1 MRRKSEIVLLSVC
14 SSILVW
20 MVLSFFD
27 INAHNMTDQDY
38 AGWNLFLI
46 FVQDEQPK
54 EDEFLP
60 VIKTEPKIEQ
70 MVCRKIE
77 SRKDSGKKKKQNKKK
92 QKKQKKRVVSNKDVL
107 NLARIIQA
115 ENGGHKD
122 DEALLL
128 TGVVVLKRVKSRNY
142 PDTIMGVISQ
152 KGQYSTYADGKFWNK
167 PSKRSMRI
175 AKRLLSTNI
184 VHDYPDNLVFQAEF
198 RQGKSVYKKLGH
210 EYFCLS

>member
-14 SSILVW
+14 SSIFVW

-38 AGWNLFLI
+38 AGWNCFFMFFGETNDKSERVSSYYVYDI
-46 FVQDEQPK
+46 AE
-54 EDEFLP
+54 E
-60 VIKTEPKIEQ
+60 TAEPTK
-70 MVCRKIE
+70 KPA
-77 SRKDSGKKKKQNKKK
+77 KKKTKSKE
-92 QKKQKKRVVSNKDVL
+92 VSENDIL

-115 ENGGHKD
+115 ENGGHED

-128 TGVVVLKRVKSRNY
+128 TGVVVLKRVKSDEY

-152 KGQYSTYADGKFWNK
+152 KGQYSTYSDGKFWNE

-175 AKRLLSTNI
+175 AKKILKTNI
-184 VHDYPDNLVFQAEF
+184 AERYPDNLVFQSEF
-198 RQGKSVYKKLGH
+198 KQGRAVYKKLGH
-210 EYFCLS
+210 EYFCLA

>member
-1 MRRKSEIVLLSVC
+1 MRRKSEIVLLSIC
-14 SSILVW
+14 TSILVW

-46 FVQDEQPK
+46 FAQDEQPK

-60 VIKTEPKIEQ
+60 IINTEPKIEQ

-77 SRKDSGKKKKQNKKK
+77 SNKASEKKKK
-92 QKKQKKRVVSNKDVL
+92 QKKNVMSNKDVL

-115 ENGGHKD
+115 ENGGHED

-128 TGVVVLKRVKSRNY
+128 TGIVVLKRVKSKHY
-142 PDTIMGVISQ
+142 PDTITGVISQ
-152 KGQYSTYADGKFWNK
+152 KGQYSTYADGKFWNN

-175 AKRLLSTNI
+175 AKKLLSTDI
-184 VHDYPDNLVFQAEF
+184 ADDYPDNLVFQAEF
-198 RQGKSVYKKLGH
+198 EQGREVYKKLGY
-210 EYFCLS
+210 EYFCLA

>member
-1 MRRKSEIVLLSVC
+1 MRRKSEIVLLSIC
-14 SSILVW
+14 TSILVW

-38 AGWNLFLI
+38 AGWNIFLI
-46 FVQDEQPK
+46 FAQDEQPK
-54 EDEFLP
+54 EDEFLS
-60 VIKTEPKIEQ
+60 IINTEPKIEQ

-77 SRKDSGKKKKQNKKK
+77 SNKTSEKMKKNNKKKKQKN
-92 QKKQKKRVVSNKDVL
+92 RVVSNKDVM

-115 ENGGHKD
+115 ENGGHED

-128 TGVVVLKRVKSRNY
+128 TGVVVLKRVKSKYY

-152 KGQYSTYADGKFWNK
+152 KGQYSTYADGKFWNE

-175 AKRLLSTNI
+175 AKKLLSTNI

-198 RQGKSVYKKLGH
+198 EQGRAVYKKLGY
-210 EYFCLS
+210 EYFCLA

>member
-14 SSILVW
+14 TSILVW

-46 FVQDEQPK
+46 FAQDEQPK
-54 EDEFLP
+54 DDEFLP
-60 VIKTEPKIEQ
+60 IINTEPKVEQ

-77 SRKDSGKKKKQNKKK
+77 RNKSSEKMKKKNKKK
-92 QKKQKKRVVSNKDVL
+92 SQKKRVVSNKDIL
-107 NLARIIQA
+107 SLARIIQA
-115 ENGGHKD
+115 ENGGHED

-128 TGVVVLKRVKSRNY
+128 TGVVVMKRVKSKHY

-152 KGQYSTYADGKFWNK
+152 SGQYSTYADGKFWNE

-175 AKRLLSTNI
+175 AKKLLSTDI
-184 VHDYPDNLVFQAEF
+184 ADDYPDNLVFQAEF
-198 RQGKSVYKKLGH
+198 EQGRAVYKKLGH
-210 EYFCLS
+210 EYFCLA

>member
-14 SSILVW
+14 TSILVW

-38 AGWNLFLI
+38 AGWNIFLLFM
-46 FVQDEQPK
+46 QEEQTK
-54 EDEFLP
+54 DCEFLP
-60 VIKTEPKIEQ
+60 IINTEPKIEQ
-70 MVCRKIE
+70 MVYRKIDVEKE
-77 SRKDSGKKKKQNKKK
+77 SVEKKK
-92 QKKQKKRVVSNKDVL
+92 QKKYKKQKKNVTPNKDVL

-115 ENGGHKD
+115 ENGGHED

-128 TGVVVLKRVKSRNY
+128 TGVVVLKRVKSKHY

-152 KGQYSTYADGKFWNK
+152 NGQYSTYADGKFWNE

-175 AKRLLSTNI
+175 AKKLLSTNI

-198 RQGKSVYKKLGH
+198 EQGRAVYKKLGY
-210 EYFCLS
+210 EYFCLA

>member
-14 SSILVW
+14 TSILVW

-38 AGWNLFLI
+38 AGWNIFLI
-46 FVQDEQPK
+46 FAQEEQPK

-60 VIKTEPKIEQ
+60 IINTEPKIEQ

-77 SRKDSGKKKKQNKKK
+77 SRKESVEKKKQNKKK
-92 QKKQKKRVVSNKDVL
+92 KRKKHIVSNKDIL
-107 NLARIIQA
+107 SLARIIQA
-115 ENGGHKD
+115 ENGGHED

-128 TGVVVLKRVKSRNY
+128 TGVVVLKRVKSDEY

-152 KGQYSTYADGKFWNK
+152 KGQYSTYADGKFWNE
-167 PSKRSMRI
+167 PRKRSMTI

-198 RQGKSVYKKLGH
+198 RQGKSVYNKIGY
-210 EYFCLS
+210 EYFCLA

>member
-1 MRRKSEIVLLSVC
+1 MRRKLEIVLLSVC

-27 INAHNMTDQDY
+27 INAHNMTNKEY
-38 AGWNLFLI
+38 AGWNLF
-46 FVQDEQPK
+46 FVFMQDEQTK
-54 EDEFLP
+54 ECEFLP
-60 VIKTEPKIEQ
+60 IINTKPKVEQ

-77 SRKDSGKKKKQNKKK
+77 RNKASEKKKK
-92 QKKQKKRVVSNKDVL
+92 QKKKKKHKNHAVSNKDVL

-122 DEALLL
+122 DEALVL
-128 TGVVVLKRVKSRNY
+128 TGVVVLKRVKSKHY
-142 PDTIMGVISQ
+142 PDTIIGVISQ

-175 AKRLLSTNI
+175 AKKILKTNI
-184 VHDYPDNLVFQAEF
+184 AEKYPDNLVFQSEF
-198 RQGKSVYKKLGH
+198 MQGKSVYKKLGN
-210 EYFCLS
+210 EYFCLA

>member
-1 MRRKSEIVLLSVC
+1 MRRRAEIVLLSIC
-14 SSILVW
+14 SSVLAW
-20 MVLSFFD
+20 MLLSFFD

-38 AGWNLFLI
+38 ARWNFFLV
-46 FVQDEQPK
+46 FVQEEQPK

-60 VIKTEPKIEQ
+60 IINTEPKIEQ

-77 SRKDSGKKKKQNKKK
+77 SKKVKKK
-92 QKKQKKRVVSNKDVL
+92 QKKQRVSNKDVL

-128 TGVVVLKRVKSRNY
+128 TGVVVLKRVKTDEY

-152 KGQYSTYADGKFWNK
+152 KGQYSTYADGKFWNE

-175 AKRLLSTNI
+175 AKKLLSTDI
-184 VHDYPDNLVFQAEF
+184 SDEYPDNLVFQAEF
-198 RQGKSVYKKLGH
+198 RQGRTVYKKLGY
-210 EYFCLS
+210 EYFCLA

>member
-1 MRRKSEIVLLSVC
+1 MRKKSEIVFLSVC
-14 SSILVW
+14 SSILAW
-20 MVLSFFD
+20 MILSFFD

-46 FVQDEQPK
+46 FDKDEQPK
-54 EDEFLP
+54 EDEVLP
-60 VIKTEPKIEQ
+60 IINTEPNVEQ

-77 SRKDSGKKKKQNKKK
+77 SNKASVKKEKQSKKKKN
-92 QKKQKKRVVSNKDVL
+92 VVPNEDVL

-115 ENGGHKD
+115 ENGGHED

-128 TGVVVLKRVKSRNY
+128 TGVVVLKRVKSKYY

-152 KGQYSTYADGKFWNK
+152 NGQYSTYADGKFWNE

-175 AKRLLSTNI
+175 AKKLLSTNI

-198 RQGKSVYKKLGH
+198 EQGRAVYKKLGY
-210 EYFCLS
+210 EYFCLA

>member
-14 SSILVW
+14 TSILVW

-38 AGWNLFLI
+38 AVWNIFLI
-46 FVQDEQPK
+46 FAQDEQPK

-60 VIKTEPKIEQ
+60 IVNTEPKIEQ

-77 SRKDSGKKKKQNKKK
+77 RNKASEKKKK
-92 QKKQKKRVVSNKDVL
+92 QKKQKKNVVSNKDIL
-107 NLARIIQA
+107 SLARIIQA
-115 ENGGHKD
+115 ENGGHED

-128 TGVVVLKRVKSRNY
+128 TGVVVLKRVKSKNY
-142 PDTIMGVISQ
+142 QDTIMGVISQ
-152 KGQYSTYADGKFWNK
+152 KGQYSTYEDGKFWNE

-175 AKRLLSTNI
+175 AKKILKTNI
-184 VHDYPDNLVFQAEF
+184 DEKYPDNLVFQAEF
-198 RQGKSVYKKLGH
+198 EQGRAVYKKLGH
-210 EYFCLS
+210 EYFCLA

>member
-1 MRRKSEIVLLSVC
+1 MRRKSEIVLLSIC
-14 SSILVW
+14 TSILAW

-38 AGWNLFLI
+38 AGWNIFLI
-46 FVQDEQPK
+46 FAQDGQPK

-60 VIKTEPKIEQ
+60 IINTEPKIEQ

-77 SRKDSGKKKKQNKKK
+77 SNKASGKKKK
-92 QKKQKKRVVSNKDVL
+92 QKKQKKSVVSNKDIL

-115 ENGGHKD
+115 ENGGHED

-128 TGVVVLKRVKSRNY
+128 TGVVVLKRVKSDEY

-152 KGQYSTYADGKFWNK
+152 KGQYSTYADGKFWNEA
-167 PSKRSMRI
+167 SKRSMRI
-175 AKRLLSTNI
+175 AKKLLSTDI
-184 VHDYPDNLVFQAEF
+184 ADDYPDNLVFQAEF
-198 RQGKSVYKKLGH
+198 RQGKSVYKKLGY
-210 EYFCLS
+210 EYFCLA